1 MMSDIPRA
9 GTEGWYHYYAQKID
23 ELGDEMDLPNNEI
36 ENAKELWEESIGT
49 SRAPLPLA
57 VDCLYICA
65 KLSGN
70 RVSIK
75 ATKRITKRLWGKAVE
90 VLPLDRRRNTRRWV
104 WDYKAFIL
112 SLYPDEDAWE
122 DFTEAWQDKVV
133 DVTYF
138 EEE

>member
-1 MMSDIPRA
+1 MMPDIPKA
-9 GTEGWYHYYAQKID
+9 GTQPWYEYYAQKID

-75 ATKRITKRLWGKAVE
+75 ATKRITKALWGKAIE
-90 VLPLDRRRNTRRWV
+90 VLPLDRRRNERRWV
-104 WDYKAFIL
+104 WKYKPFIL
-112 SLYPDEDAWE
+112 SLYPDEAAWE